1 MTRCALLFIIVLFC
15 LPSVVLGDRG
25 GYYLGGQLG
34 LSAMDDVEAVGPNGP
49 FNLLPDPGVAA
60 SLLVGY
66 DFADSNPRLAKGRV
80 ELELTS
86 RQNALDKVEFA
97 NGEFAAD
104 GDLVAQSALIN
115 FFYESR
121 GMQPLLVYYG
131 VGLGWAQVALKDALV
146 SGAALADDSDE
157 VFAYQVGLGLGYQV
171 TGSLT
176 LDAGYRYFATQDA
189 ELKDSRGR
197 DLSVEYQNHT
207 ILLGARYMF

>member
-1 MTRCALLFIIVLFC
+1 MTRFLILLLLLLLC
-15 LPSVVLGDRG
+15 LPAVVLADPG
-25 GYYLGGQLG
+25 GYYLGGQLA

-60 SLLVGY
+60 SLLIGY

-86 RQNALDKVEFA
+86 RRNALDTVEFA

-131 VGLGWAQVALKDALV
+131 VGLGWAQVALEDAAV
-146 SGAALADDSDE
+146 SGAELADDSDE
-157 VFAYQVGLGLGYQV
+157 VFAYQVGLGLGYQL
-171 TGSLT
+171 TSNLT
-176 LDAGYRYFATQDA
+176 LDAGYRYFATQDP

-207 ILLGARYMF
+207 ILFGARYMF